1 MVGTLAAQFVLAS
14 ANGKDLADV
23 FKDIDAA
30 SKLVEAAAEARTKAM
45 ERETTRINTLTTA
58 YINFSAAALQGERAR
73 LMPEQGELQR
83 SGRTKVA
90 GLDTLLGGML
100 SGDFSRTGYL
110 MSGQGGAPTGA
121 ETAALAQLRSLGDT
135 ASITYERVAEV
146 VGALDAAAKSSGPF
160 ATDMVSIRDRVR
172 EQAGALVELGQRAR
186 ENTSSLQLVDKIIN
200 GRAVGV
206 EGDNQFGPE
215 VPAGLTRSLVELE
228 RGVDRRAAILQE
240 HGERITTINSLL
252 TIQCWRA
259 WREFK
264 REQRDV
270 GKVEDRREKGRQERL
285 TSGFAALD
293 ASRDRQI
300 ANLTSRLEEQQQ
312 EMDAAGRRHRGELER
327 LDRRLA
333 AKSEVV
339 IRTEADRDRGWD
351 LARECHDDL
360 RTMRHSA
367 NDLIMA
373 AYSAGQRGEQMP
385 AGIPPIPLLHSR
397 VGKKPD

>member
-1 MVGTLAAQFVLAS
+1 
-14 ANGKDLADV
+14 
-23 FKDIDAA
+23 
-30 SKLVEAAAEARTKAM
+30 
-45 ERETTRINTLTTA
+45 
-58 YINFSAAALQGERAR
+58 
-73 LMPEQGELQR
+73 
-83 SGRTKVA
+83 
-90 GLDTLLGGML
+90 
-100 SGDFSRTGYL
+100 
-110 MSGQGGAPTGA
+110 
-121 ETAALAQLRSLGDT
+121 
-135 ASITYERVAEV
+135 
-146 VGALDAAAKSSGPF
+146 
-160 ATDMVSIRDRVR
+160 VSIRDRVR

-186 ENTSSLQLVDKIIN
+186 ENTSSLQLVAKIIN

-206 EGDNQFGPE
+206 EGDDQFGPD
-215 VPAGLTRSLVELE
+215 VPAGLTRSLAELE

-300 ANLTSRLEEQQQ
+300 ANLSSQLEEQQQ

-373 AYSAGQRGEQMP
+373 AYSAGQRGEPMP